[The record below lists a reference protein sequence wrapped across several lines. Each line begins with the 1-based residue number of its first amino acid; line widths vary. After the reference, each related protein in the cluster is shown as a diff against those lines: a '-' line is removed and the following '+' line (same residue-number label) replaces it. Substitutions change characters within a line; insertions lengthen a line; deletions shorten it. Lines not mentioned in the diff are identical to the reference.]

1 MILRPLSDLRLF
13 FARIAICTCQYNWHF
28 CAYNWQVKYG
38 HVDVGEKSEN
48 QRKGEV
54 LLSESEQ
61 FNSVITTAQ
70 RGMRSGRH
78 KMTTVQAATI
88 VGI

>member
-1 MILRPLSDLRLF
+1 M
-13 FARIAICTCQYNWHF
+13 
-28 CAYNWQVKYG
+28 
-38 HVDVGEKSEN
+38 GEKSEN